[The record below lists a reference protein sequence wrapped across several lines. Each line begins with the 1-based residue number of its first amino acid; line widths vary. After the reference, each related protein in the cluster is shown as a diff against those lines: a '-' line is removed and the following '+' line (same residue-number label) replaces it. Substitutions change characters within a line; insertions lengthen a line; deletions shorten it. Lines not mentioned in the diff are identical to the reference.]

1 MLAFNLKCV
10 YNNTMEAKI
19 AELTA
24 KIKRVKNSAHRL
36 LLVEERSRLVAKSNE
51 QKRNAAILRAPAK

>member
-1 MLAFNLKCV
+1 
-10 YNNTMEAKI
+10 MEAKI